1 MFNKKILNQEDLIE
15 IKKRV
20 ELINSYKLVI
30 DALEIQKS
38 IYLNQ
43 ILPKY
48 GCDINKQYNIDFKSG
63 KIKEVKT
70 KQHD

>member
-1 MFNKKILNQEDLIE
+1 MFNKKTLNQEDLAE

-20 ELINSYKLVI
+20 ELINSYKVVVN
-30 DALEIQKS
+30 ALEIQKG

-43 ILPKY
+43 VLPKY